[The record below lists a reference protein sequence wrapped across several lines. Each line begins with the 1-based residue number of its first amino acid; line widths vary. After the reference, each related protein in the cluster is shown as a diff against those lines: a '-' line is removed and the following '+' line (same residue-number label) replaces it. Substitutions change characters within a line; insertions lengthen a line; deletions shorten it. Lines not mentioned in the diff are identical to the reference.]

1 MKLNRILFII
11 FSFCLTS
18 LNSQILEPVKWNFE
32 KNQISENQYELVFI
46 ADIDPNWAI
55 YNKAVL
61 YHMFH
66 SIAILILGL
75 INKIQPEIQL
85 SMAGWSFVFGIIL
98 FSGSLYILAITGIK
112 SLGMITPI
120 GGVFFIIGWIFLIIR
135 V

>member
-1 MKLNRILFII
+1 MKRVMSTLYRG
-11 FSFCLTS
+11 
-18 LNSQILEPVKWNFE
+18 QIHVITFTVNPAKG
-32 KNQISENQYELVFI
+32 
-46 ADIDPNWAI
+46 
-55 YNKAVL
+55 
-61 YHMFH
+61 YHMLH

-120 GGVFFIIGWIFLIIR
+120 GGILFISGWAFLILK

>member
-1 MKLNRILFII
+1 MNYLMIGAISGCLVVIMGAFGAHALKEILDDYGK
-11 FSFCLTS
+11 S
-18 LNSQILEPVKWNFE
+18 
-32 KNQISENQYELVFI
+32 
-46 ADIDPNWAI
+46 I

-85 SMAGWSFVFGIIL
+85 YIACWSFVFCIIL

-112 SLGMITPI
+112 SLGIITPI
-120 GGVFFIIGWIFLIIR
+120 GGVLFIIGWVFLIIK

>member
-1 MKLNRILFII
+1 MNYLMIGAISGCLVVVMGAFGAHALQDILDDYGK
-11 FSFCLTS
+11 S
-18 LNSQILEPVKWNFE
+18 
-32 KNQISENQYELVFI
+32 
-46 ADIDPNWAI
+46 I

-66 SIAILILGL
+66 SIALLILGL
-75 INKIQPEIQL
+75 INKIQPEISL
-85 SMAGWSFVFGIIL
+85 SISGLSFLFGIIL

-120 GGVFFIIGWIFLIIR
+120 GGVLFIIGWIFLIFR

>member
-1 MKLNRILFII
+1 MNYLLIGAMSGCLVVIMGAFGAHALNEILDDYGK
-11 FSFCLTS
+11 S
-18 LNSQILEPVKWNFE
+18 
-32 KNQISENQYELVFI
+32 
-46 ADIDPNWAI
+46 I

-66 SIAILILGL
+66 SIAIIILGL

-98 FSGSLYILAITGIK
+98 FSGSLYIIAITGIK

-120 GGVFFIIGWIFLIIR
+120 GGLLFIIGWVFLILK

>member
-1 MKLNRILFII
+1 MNYLLFGAMSGCLVVIMGAFGAHALN
-11 FSFCLTS
+11 
-18 LNSQILEPVKWNFE
+18 
-32 KNQISENQYELVFI
+32 ELL
-46 ADIDPNWAI
+46 DDYGKSI

-98 FSGSLYILAITGIK
+98 FSGSLYIIAITGIK
-112 SLGMITPI
+112 SLGIITPI
-120 GGVFFIIGWIFLIIR
+120 GGILFIIGWVFLILKA
-135 V
+135 

>member
-1 MKLNRILFII
+1 MHYLMIGAISGCLVVIMGAFGAHALNEILDDYGKL
-11 FSFCLTS
+11 
-18 LNSQILEPVKWNFE
+18 
-32 KNQISENQYELVFI
+32 
-46 ADIDPNWAI
+46 I

-75 INKIQPEIQL
+75 INKIQPDIPL
-85 SMAGWSFVFGIIL
+85 SMAGWSFLFGIIL

-112 SLGMITPI
+112 SMGIITPI
-120 GGVFFIIGWIFLIIR
+120 GGILLIIGWVFFILK

>member
-1 MKLNRILFII
+1 MIGAISGSLVVIMGAFGAHALNEILDDYGK
-11 FSFCLTS
+11 S
-18 LNSQILEPVKWNFE
+18 
-32 KNQISENQYELVFI
+32 
-46 ADIDPNWAI
+46 I

-120 GGVFFIIGWIFLIIR
+120 GGILFIIGWVFLILR

>member
-1 MKLNRILFII
+1 MNYLLIGAMSGCLVVIMGAFGAHALN
-11 FSFCLTS
+11 
-18 LNSQILEPVKWNFE
+18 
-32 KNQISENQYELVFI
+32 ELL
-46 ADIDPNWAI
+46 DDYGKSI

-120 GGVFFIIGWIFLIIR
+120 GGILFIVGWVFLILK

>member
-1 MKLNRILFII
+1 MIGAISGCLVVAMGAFGAHALKEILDDYGKL
-11 FSFCLTS
+11 
-18 LNSQILEPVKWNFE
+18 
-32 KNQISENQYELVFI
+32 
-46 ADIDPNWAI
+46 I

-66 SIAILILGL
+66 SIALLILGL
-75 INKIQPEIQL
+75 INKIQPEL
-85 SMAGWSFVFGIIL
+85 SLSISGLSFLFGIIL

-120 GGVFFIIGWIFLIIR
+120 GGVLFIIGWIFLIFR

>member
-1 MKLNRILFII
+1 MNFLMIGAISGCLVVIMGAFGAHALNDILDDYGK
-11 FSFCLTS
+11 T
-18 LNSQILEPVKWNFE
+18 
-32 KNQISENQYELVFI
+32 
-46 ADIDPNWAI
+46 I
-55 YNKAVL
+55 YNKAVF

-66 SIAILILGL
+66 SIALLILGL

-85 SMAGWSFVFGIIL
+85 FFVGWSFLFGIIL

-120 GGVFFIIGWIFLIIR
+120 GGVLFIIGWIFLIFR

>member
-1 MKLNRILFII
+1 MNYLMIGAISGCFVVILGAFGAH
-11 FSFCLTS
+11 S
-18 LNSQILEPVKWNFE
+18 LKDILDDYGK
-32 KNQISENQYELVFI
+32 S
-46 ADIDPNWAI
+46 I

-98 FSGSLYILAITGIK
+98 FSGSLYILAITGIT

-120 GGVFFIIGWIFLIIR
+120 GGIFFIIGWIFLFLK

>member
-1 MKLNRILFII
+1 MIGAISGCLVVIMGAFGAHALNGILDDYGK
-11 FSFCLTS
+11 S
-18 LNSQILEPVKWNFE
+18 
-32 KNQISENQYELVFI
+32 
-46 ADIDPNWAI
+46 I

-75 INKIQPEIQL
+75 INKIQPEITL
-85 SMAGWSFVFGIIL
+85 SMSGWAFLFGIIL

-120 GGVFFIIGWIFLIIR
+120 GGILFIMGWIFLFIK

>member
-1 MKLNRILFII
+1 MIGAISGCLVVIMGAFGAHGLNEVLDDYGK
-11 FSFCLTS
+11 S
-18 LNSQILEPVKWNFE
+18 
-32 KNQISENQYELVFI
+32 
-46 ADIDPNWAI
+46 I

-85 SMAGWSFVFGIIL
+85 SITGWSFVFGIIL
-98 FSGSLYILAITGIK
+98 FSGSLYILAITSIK

-120 GGVFFIIGWIFLIIR
+120 GGILFIIGWVFLILK

>member
-1 MKLNRILFII
+1 MNYLMIGAILGCLVVIMGAFGAHALNDILDDYGK
-11 FSFCLTS
+11 S
-18 LNSQILEPVKWNFE
+18 
-32 KNQISENQYELVFI
+32 
-46 ADIDPNWAI
+46 I

-75 INKIQPEIQL
+75 INKMQPEIPL
-85 SMAGWSFVFGIIL
+85 SMAGWSFLFGIIL
-98 FSGSLYILAITGIK
+98 FSGSLYILVITGIK

-120 GGVFFIIGWIFLIIR
+120 GGILFIIGWIVLFFK